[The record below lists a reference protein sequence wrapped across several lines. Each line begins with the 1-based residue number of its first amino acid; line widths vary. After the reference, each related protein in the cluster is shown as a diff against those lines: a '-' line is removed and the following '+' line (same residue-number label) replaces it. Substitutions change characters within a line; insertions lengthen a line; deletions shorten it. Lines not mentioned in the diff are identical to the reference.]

1 LLEFIALG
9 STPKTVRQRITIE
22 LGLFIGLIFVG
33 LVLVPVA
40 IFFVGGTVFGE
51 YAGNGYSEF
60 FSNLSAKVRSG
71 DPVSWFLIFS
81 PYLTVLV
88 LRLVGWGWRLTS

>member
-1 LLEFIALG
+1 LG
-9 STPKTVRQRITIE
+9 STPQTIRQRITIE
-22 LGLFIGLIFVG
+22 LGLFFGLLFVG

-40 IFFVGGTVFGE
+40 VYLVGGAVFGE

-60 FSNLSAKVRSG
+60 FSHLSAKVRSA
-71 DPVSWFLIFS
+71 DRVSWFLIFS

-88 LRLVGWGWRLTS
+88 LRLVAWGWRRTS